1 MNIAVSPKSN
11 DQDVLNVKR
20 ILMVDDSPT
29 ERARLGAMLKDLGY
43 DVVEARD
50 GNEALTLLENE
61 QFQLVLSD
69 QVMPEMD
76 GKTLCRTL
84 RSNERYGSPY
94 VVMLT
99 AENDQNELV
108 TCMDAGADDFLRKP
122 AIKEELRVR
131 LAAGA
136 RLVSMRKNVTDQ
148 NEQLNETVTALE
160 AAQKQNEQELQFAT
174 HLQEEYVP
182 KNQWLSPTL
191 ELATEFKT
199 ARGIGGDSMGF
210 VTTNSNQVLI
220 YQIDVMGH
228 GVASAMLSF
237 TLQNAIQQM
246 LGYYINQ
253 SVLPP
258 LHQIVRRLNER
269 FPSERF
275 SGLYFTMFLGMIDES
290 ANTLRYCQ
298 AGHPHPCVLSEKG
311 DMMQISRGS
320 FPVGMFDFADF
331 ETRSLPFLPGSTLLL
346 SSDGLFDI
354 VDETNSAIGRGA
366 IENILKRERTKDAA
380 TQLDI
385 IKQFAYDWGNQESP
399 EDDVSVMLIKRSSE
413 HNQES
418 ELNVQPFLTS
428 LRPTESDVEKTL
440 ERIYLHLKL
449 LNIDDLLL
457 SKVRTALAELLN
469 NFVEHT
475 VWPEDYAELPIE
487 IITTTSKSW
496 VEFNIQEYS
505 VELPH
510 LCPPKP
516 YSSESESGRGQ
527 HIMMSWIDHISCR
540 RDNEANL
547 WRLRFKNS

>member
-1 MNIAVSPKSN
+1 
-11 DQDVLNVKR
+11 
-20 ILMVDDSPT
+20 
-29 ERARLGAMLKDLGY
+29 
-43 DVVEARD
+43 
-50 GNEALTLLENE
+50 
-61 QFQLVLSD
+61 
-69 QVMPEMD
+69 
-76 GKTLCRTL
+76 
-84 RSNERYGSPY
+84 
-94 VVMLT
+94 MLT
-99 AENDQNELV
+99 ADNNQSELV
-108 TCMDAGADDFLRKP
+108 SCMDAGADDFLRKP
-122 AIKEELRVR
+122 AVKEELRVR

-136 RLVSMRKNVTDQ
+136 RLVSMRNSVTDQ
-148 NEQLNETVTALE
+148 NEQLNETVSALE
-160 AAQKQNEQELQFAT
+160 AAQKQNEDELQFAT

-210 VTTNSNQVLI
+210 VTTNNNQVLV

-275 SGLYFTMFLGMIDES
+275 SGLYFTMFIGMIDEQT
-290 ANTLRYCQ
+290 NTLRYCQ
-298 AGHPHPCVLSEKG
+298 AGHPHPCVLSEQG

-320 FPVGMFDFADF
+320 FPVGMFEFADF

-354 VDETNSAIGRGA
+354 VDETNSAVGRTA

-385 IKQFAYDWGNQESP
+385 IKQFAYDWGNQEAP

-413 HNQES
+413 NHSEK

-440 ERIYLHLKL
+440 DRIYLHLKL
-449 LNIDDLLL
+449 LNIDDLIL

-527 HIMMSWIDHISCR
+527 HIMMSWIDHISCKR
-540 RDNEANL
+540 NNEANL

>member
-1 MNIAVSPKSN
+1 MNIAVSPN
-11 DQDVLNVKR
+11 INELDVLNVKR

-43 DVVEARD
+43 DVIEARD
-50 GNEALTLLENE
+50 GKEALSLLERE

-84 RSNERYGSPY
+84 RSNDRYGSPY

>member
-1 MNIAVSPKSN
+1 
-11 DQDVLNVKR
+11 
-20 ILMVDDSPT
+20 
-29 ERARLGAMLKDLGY
+29 
-43 DVVEARD
+43 
-50 GNEALTLLENE
+50 
-61 QFQLVLSD
+61 
-69 QVMPEMD
+69 
-76 GKTLCRTL
+76 
-84 RSNERYGSPY
+84 
-94 VVMLT
+94 
-99 AENDQNELV
+99 
-108 TCMDAGADDFLRKP
+108 
-122 AIKEELRVR
+122 
-131 LAAGA
+131 
-136 RLVSMRKNVTDQ
+136 
-148 NEQLNETVTALE
+148 
-160 AAQKQNEQELQFAT
+160 
-174 HLQEEYVP
+174 
-182 KNQWLSPTL
+182 
-191 ELATEFKT
+191 
-199 ARGIGGDSMGF
+199 
-210 VTTNSNQVLI
+210 
-220 YQIDVMGH
+220 
-228 GVASAMLSF
+228 
-237 TLQNAIQQM
+237 
-246 LGYYINQ
+246 
-253 SVLPP
+253 
-258 LHQIVRRLNER
+258 VRRLNER

>member
-1 MNIAVSPKSN
+1 MNIAVSPN
-11 DQDVLNVKR
+11 INEQDVLNVKR

-43 DVVEARD
+43 DVIEARD
-50 GNEALTLLENE
+50 GKEALSLLERE

-84 RSNERYGSPY
+84 RSNDRYGSPY

>member
-1 MNIAVSPKSN
+1 MNIAVSPNSN

-50 GNEALTLLENE
+50 GKEALSLLESK

-108 TCMDAGADDFLRKP
+108 NCMDAGADDFLRKP

-131 LAAGA
+131 LASGA

-148 NEQLNETVTALE
+148 NEQLNKTVTALE
-160 AAQKQNEQELQFAT
+160 AEQKQNDQELQFAT

-298 AGHPHPCVLSEKG
+298 AGHPHPCVLSEQG

-331 ETRSLPFLPGSTLLL
+331 ETRSLPFLPGSSLLL

-354 VDETNSAIGRGA
+354 VDETNSAIGRNA
-366 IENILKRERTKDAA
+366 IENILKRERSKDAA

-385 IKQFAYDWGNQESP
+385 IKQFAYDWGNQETP

-413 HNQES
+413 NNQET

-428 LRPTESDVEKTL
+428 LRPTESDVENTL
-440 ERIYLHLKL
+440 DRIYLHLKL
-449 LNIDDLLL
+449 LNTDDLIL

-496 VEFNIQEYS
+496 IEFNIQEYS

-516 YSSESESGRGQ
+516 YSGESESGRGQ
-527 HIMMSWIDHISCR
+527 HIMMSWIDQISCKR
-540 RDNEANL
+540 ANDANL

>member
-1 MNIAVSPKSN
+1 MNIAVSAKISE
-11 DQDVLNVKR
+11 QDHFDINR

-43 DVVEARD
+43 EVVEACD
-50 GNEALTLLENE
+50 GKEALALLERD
-61 QFQLVLSD
+61 QFQLILSD

-84 RSNERYGSPY
+84 RSNDRYGSPY

-122 AIKEELRVR
+122 AVKEELRVR

-136 RLVSMRKNVTDQ
+136 RLVSMRKSVTDQ

-160 AAQKQNEQELQFAT
+160 AAQKQNEEELQFAT

-191 ELATEFKT
+191 ELATHFKT
-199 ARGIGGDSMGF
+199 ARGIGGDSMGY
-210 VTTNSNQVLI
+210 VTTNNNQVLI

-275 SGLYFTMFLGMIDES
+275 SGLYFTMFLGMIDEQ

-298 AGHPHPCVLSEKG
+298 AGHPHPCVLSEQG
-311 DMMQISRGS
+311 DMMQITRGS
-320 FPVGMFDFADF
+320 FPVGMFEFADF
-331 ETRSLPFLPGSTLLL
+331 ETRSLPFLPGSSLLL

-354 VDETNSAIGRGA
+354 VDETNSALGRNA
-366 IENILKRERTKDAA
+366 IENILKSERSKDAE

-385 IKQFAYDWGNQESP
+385 IKQFAYDWGNQETP

-413 HNQES
+413 NNQET
-418 ELNVQPFLTS
+418 ELNVQPFLIS

-440 ERIYLHLKL
+440 DHIYLHLKL
-449 LNIDDLLL
+449 LNTDDLIL
-457 SKVRTALAELLN
+457 SKIRTALAELLN

-496 VEFNIQEYS
+496 IEFNIQEYS

-516 YSSESESGRGQ
+516 YSGESESGRGQ
-527 HIMMSWIDHISCR
+527 HIMMSWIDQISCM
-540 RDNEANL
+540 RDNDANL